1 MKYVVMVS
9 HGTFA
14 PGLHSAVQMMTGPR
28 EDVLDTSLLPDMS
41 ADTFQEN
48 FRKLVKPIK
57 PEDEIILLAD
67 ILSGSPFTKA
77 LEVLAQ
83 NDMLPNTVVLAGM
96 NMPMALT
103 AVLMKDN
110 IDDRKALV
118 ETILSEGKNGL
129 LEFTT
134 ADDSGSDEDI

>member
-1 MKYVVMVS
+1 MKYVVLVS

-48 FRKLVKPIK
+48 FRKLVEPIK

-77 LEVLAQ
+77 LEVLSEK
-83 NDMLPNTVVLAGM
+83 DYLKNTIVIAGM
-96 NMPMALT
+96 NMPLALT

-110 IDDRKALV
+110 FDDRKALV
-118 ETILSEGKNGL
+118 ETLLSEGQGGL
-129 LEFTT
+129 TEFKVSE
-134 ADDSGSDEDI
+134 DENKEEDI

>member
-48 FRKLVKPIK
+48 FRKLVKVIK

-83 NDMLPNTVVLAGM
+83 NDMLPNTIVLAGM

-134 ADDSGSDEDI
+134 ADDSASEEDI

>member
-1 MKYVVMVS
+1 MKYVVLVS

-48 FRKLVKPIK
+48 FRKLVEPIK

-67 ILSGSPFTKA
+67 ILSGFEGIVELNTGCRT
-77 LEVLAQ
+77 VLFP
-83 NDMLPNTVVLAGM
+83 PNA
-96 NMPMALT
+96 
-103 AVLMKDN
+103 
-110 IDDRKALV
+110 DR
-118 ETILSEGKNGL
+118 LSDVDVTYE
-129 LEFTT
+129 
-134 ADDSGSDEDI
+134 